1 MAQRKLIGEVAEQLN
16 INRKTIRYYEEIGL
30 IPDAARTESG
40 YRVFSLDDLE
50 RLRFILRAKTLEFSL
65 DDIGEILDFRER
77 GEAPCRYVADLIQ
90 EKITE
95 VDEKIAAMQRLR
107 SDLQELAEEAEALPP
122 ELIAQ
127 KDCICH
133 LIENR

>member
-1 MAQRKLIGEVAEQLN
+1 MAQRKLIGEVAEQLAV
-16 INRKTIRYYEEIGL
+16 NRKTIRYYEKIGL
-30 IPDAARTESG
+30 IPEAARNVSG
-40 YRVFSLDDLE
+40 YRVFGDKDLE
-50 RLRFILRAKTLEFSL
+50 RLNFILSAKTLDFSL

-90 EKITE
+90 DKIAE
-95 VDEKIAAMQRLR
+95 VDEKIAALPRLR
-107 SDLQELAEEAEALPP
+107 SELEQLAEQADALPP